1 MNTTK
6 SEEITDI
13 AEIRDRGNNEYCE
26 KRRKN
31 GYFGDYG
38 DRNAA
43 GIV

>member
-6 SEEITDI
+6 SEELTDI
-13 AEIRDRGNNEYCE
+13 AETRDRGNNEYYE
-26 KRRKN
+26 ERRKN